1 MLAIP
6 ARLHEKPI
14 VIAIGAMAGAVANAV
29 LAAFLMPAGGEV
41 GAAQAAGV
49 GMFFGGGLVML
60 IYLLVSKTRLS
71 DSTYFVLATPVLL
84 LLPTWVIG
92 PLWALIL
99 PVCVFS
105 PWVFD
110 ARQKKVLSNKVQKAL
125 EVVNRYKPWKASR

>member
-1 MLAIP
+1 MP
-6 ARLHEKPI
+6 TYSHSGPT
-14 VIAIGAMAGAVANAV
+14 AGAIANAV
-29 LAAFLMPAGGEV
+29 LAALLMPAWGEV
-41 GAAQAAGV
+41 GAARAAGV

-60 IYLLVSKTRLS
+60 IYLLASNTRLH

-110 ARQKKVLSNKVQKAL
+110 AKQKKVLSSKMQNAL
-125 EVVNRYKPWKASR
+125 EIANRYRPWKASR